1 MHDLENGEQKIQK
14 ICEYIRNETLD
25 PARQQAK
32 EIIENAHIQAEQII
46 KKAHSEKDRL
56 INDAKKE
63 IQREKKVFESS
74 INLAIKQAIE
84 DLKQKIEDELF
95 SKNLKDLVLK
105 TVKDPKIIANVIN
118 SIVQSIEKYGLDQN
132 ISAYVSKD
140 IDVKNLNALLLPQVL
155 DKLKEKEV
163 VLKDFEGGVKIK
175 LHDKQITID
184 ISDKAIRDLISEY
197 IRSDFRALIY
207 NI

>member
-1 MHDLENGEQKIQK
+1 MYQEEKAEQKIQK

-46 KKAHSEKDRL
+46 KKAHIEQERL
-56 INDAKKE
+56 INEA
-63 IQREKKVFESS
+63 EKKNQIQKKVLESS
-74 INLAIKQAIE
+74 MALAVRQSIE
-84 DLKQKIEDELF
+84 SLKHKIEDELF
-95 SKNLKDLVLK
+95 SKNLKDVILK
-105 TVKDPKIIANVIN
+105 TTKDPKIIANVIN
-118 SIVQSIEKYGLDQN
+118 SIVQAIEKFGIDAD

-140 IDVKNLNALLLPQVL
+140 VDAKSVNAFLLSNII
-155 DKLKEKEV
+155 DKLREKEI

-175 LHDKQITID
+175 LHDMQITID
-184 ISDKAIRDLISEY
+184 ISDKAIKDLITEY
-197 IRSDFRALIY
+197 VRTDFRELIY